1 MYVDSNCVF
10 KSKVVSCGFFFKVCD
25 QICQSTW
32 FQGFTGVFLH
42 SITGLSIY
50 GNSQSLPSKSVDV
63 FLYQSLF
70 SLNINQVMSLLR
82 S

>member
-10 KSKVVSCGFFFKVCD
+10 KSKVLSCGFFV
-25 QICQSTW
+25 QSVW
-32 FQGFTGVFLH
+32 SDLSKYLEGFTGVFLH
-42 SITGLSIY
+42 NIIGLSIY
-50 GNSQSLPSKSVDV
+50 GNSQCLASKSVDV

-70 SLNINQVMSLLR
+70 SLNINQVMSLLQ